1 VPLSRSSLIRRRCRL
16 QTARLWHPT
25 RPTCLTIFQHP
36 DFVTSLAFH
45 PKDDRFFCSG
55 CCDQKVRIWSIIEKK
70 VRCAAEL
77 PEMCTAVAFSVDGKT
92 TAAGT
97 FSGRVHFFT
106 DTLKPKTQL
115 KVRSTRGKNT
125 KGKKITHLQFVSA
138 TSGSDERLLV
148 TSNDSRVR
156 LYRLADFSV
165 DLKLKGHQ
173 NASSQIAATFSD
185 DGRWIVCGSEDG
197 ACYLWSTDWPRDGG
211 EGSRSLHFEADSS
224 LVACASL
231 APLSTRLLL
240 AAAGDPIYRIPK
252 RSDPSASSHDGHP
265 SHHSHHP
272 HGSTSDHG
280 GGGGSQGHQQQQQH
294 RPLSRPGSPFSV
306 NSGSAGGGALS
317 PSVSRRS
324 FNLMS
329 PLSERS
335 LELARSLSHAP
346 TLGGPELDA
355 LLDTPLI
362 AVATSACD
370 PSPNPCMLCAFSRP
384 SPPQLTLSSLVNQ
397 CAEPSRSSGATPAR
411 PSNSSSSSVRNK
423 PAQQAQ

>member
-1 VPLSRSSLIRRRCRL
+1 M
-16 QTARLWHPT
+16 WHPT

-92 TAAGT
+92 AAAGT
-97 FSGRVHFFT
+97 FSGRVHFFS

-125 KGKKITHLQFVSA
+125 KGKKITHLQFVA
-138 TSGSDERLLV
+138 TAGGTAPDERLLV

-165 DLKLKGHQ
+165 DRKLKGHQ
-173 NASSQIAATFSD
+173 NTSSQIAATFSD

-197 ACYLWSTDWPRDGG
+197 GCFLWSTDWPRDGS

-224 LVACASL
+224 LVACASM

-240 AAAGDPIYRIPK
+240 ASAGDLIYRLPVDG
-252 RSDPSASSHDGHP
+252 SSVSHDGHA
-265 SHHSHHP
+265 HHH
-272 HGSTSDHG
+272 HGSPSDPNHG
-280 GGGGSQGHQQQQQH
+280 GGSSNSNGAGHPAP
-294 RPLSRPGSPFSV
+294 PLSRPGSPF
-306 NSGSAGGGALS
+306 AALS
-317 PSVSRRS
+317 PSTSRRS
-324 FNLMS
+324 FGLVS

-335 LELARSLSHAP
+335 LDLVRSLSRA
-346 TLGGPELDA
+346 TLGGAELDA

-362 AVATSACD
+362 AVATSA
-370 PSPNPCMLCAFSRP
+370 SSFLRP
-384 SPPQLTLSSLVNQ
+384 SQSLSFSPFDPLHV
-397 CAEPSRSSGATPAR
+397 PSRG
-411 PSNSSSSSVRNK
+411 
-423 PAQQAQ
+423 

>member
-1 VPLSRSSLIRRRCRL
+1 MPGLAGPYRRYLDPLLEQEWFPCVRFDGQGQQSLERINCHVFTDRL
-16 QTARLWHPT
+16 FLLRQTARLWHPT

-97 FSGRVHFFT
+97 FSGRIHFFS

-125 KGKKITHLQFVSA
+125 KGKKITHLQFVASSSA
-138 TSGSDERLLV
+138 AADERLLV

-156 LYRLADFSV
+156 LYRLKDYSV

-173 NASSQIAATFSD
+173 NTSSQIAATFSD

-197 ACYLWSTDWPRDGG
+197 SCYLWSTDWPRDGG
-211 EGSRSLHFEADSS
+211 EGSRSLHFEADAS

-240 AAAGDPIYRIPK
+240 AAAGDPIYRVPK
-252 RSDPSASSHDGHP
+252 RSDLASDGGTSHDQ
-265 SHHSHHP
+265 HP
-272 HGSTSDHG
+272 HHHHHHGDGSTSDHG
-280 GGGGSQGHQQQQQH
+280 GSSSHGH
-294 RPLSRPGSPFSV
+294 RPPLSRPGSPF
-306 NSGSAGGGALS
+306 NGSAGALS

-324 FNLMS
+324 FGLVS
-329 PLSERS
+329 PMSERS
-335 LELARSLSHAP
+335 LELARSLSHA
-346 TLGGPELDA
+346 TLGGAELDA

-362 AVATSACD
+362 AVATS
-370 PSPNPCMLCAFSRP
+370 
-384 SPPQLTLSSLVNQ
+384 SSF
-397 CAEPSRSSGATPAR
+397 CFHPAH
-411 PSNSSSSSVRNK
+411 SSVDS
-423 PAQQAQ
+423 